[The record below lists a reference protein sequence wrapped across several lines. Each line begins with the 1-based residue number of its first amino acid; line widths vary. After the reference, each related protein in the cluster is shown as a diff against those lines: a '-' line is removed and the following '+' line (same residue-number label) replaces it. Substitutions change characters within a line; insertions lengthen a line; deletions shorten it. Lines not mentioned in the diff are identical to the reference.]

1 MEKMISKLTAAKGSV
16 QKVLRDN
23 RGFSHT
29 VEVVLIIV
37 LVVAV
42 LGAVFAPQIVKWFTQ
57 TVMPSLST
65 ATTSLFNFKG

>member
-1 MEKMISKLTAAKGSV
+1 MKKVKLSAVKSNVKKA
-16 QKVLRDN
+16 LRDN

-42 LGAVFAPQIVKWFTQ
+42 LGAVFAPQIVNWFSK
-57 TVMPSLST
+57 TVMPALGN
-65 ATTSLFNFKG
+65 ATTDLFNFKG